1 VWATD
6 GAYPPFVTTADD
18 GAPEGLDRDTADAVC
33 AEIDRACSFTVA
45 PWTELFPGLEDGRYD
60 IVFSGLS
67 LATVTAAGL
76 APSRAYF
83 TAEARFVAL
92 RDNAK
97 VIALDTGMAIVGVLA
112 GTPHAAYLEAHI
124 DDPARLRRF
133 PDEEELY
140 LSLLG
145 GSIDAVFADGLT
157 LNDALIAHPADLPVV
172 FAGPAIDDPVFFDP
186 AIVFALAPGD
196 PLVSEIDRA
205 LVALA
210 GDGTLRRIVEARLPG
225 YAGGNPTG
233 P

>member
-1 VWATD
+1 MTD
-6 GAYPPFVTTADD
+6 PFEYADEFGPAKIVHVHEPHVGLRGILVVDNTAA
-18 GAPEGLDRDTADAVC
+18 GPAIGGLRMAADASLSEC
-33 AEIDRACSFTVA
+33 FRLARAMSFKNA
-45 PWTELFPGLEDGRYD
+45 
-60 IVFSGLS
+60 
-67 LATVTAAGL
+67 AAGL
-76 APSRAYF
+76 AHSRAYF
-83 TAEARFVAL
+83 TEEARFAAL
-92 RDNAK
+92 RDNSK
-97 VIALDTGMAIVGVLA
+97 VIGLETGTAVVGVLA

-124 DDPARLRRF
+124 VDSARIRRF

-157 LNDALIAHPADLPVV
+157 LYDALIEHPAELPVV

-196 PLVSEIDRA
+196 PLVAEIDRA
-205 LVALA
+205 LVTLA
-210 GDGTLRRIVEARLPG
+210 GDGTLRLIIETRLPG

>member
-6 GAYPPFVTTADD
+6 GAYPPFVTAADD
-18 GAPEGLDRDTADAVC
+18 ETPEGLDRDIADAVC
-33 AEIDRACSFTVA
+33 AEIDRACSFVA
-45 PWTELFPGLEDGRYD
+45 TPWTELFPGLKDGRYD

-76 APSRAYF
+76 APSRTYF
-83 TAEARFVAL
+83 AAEARFVAL
-92 RDNAK
+92 RDNTET
-97 VIALDTGMAIVGVLA
+97 VALDTGTAIVGVLA

-124 DDPARLRRF
+124 DDPKRLRRF

-157 LNDALIAHPADLPVV
+157 LYDALIEHPAELPVV

-196 PLVSEIDRA
+196 PLVAEIDRA
-205 LVALA
+205 LVTLA
-210 GDGTLRRIVEARLPG
+210 GDGTLRLIIETRLPG